1 MRFGILGPVIVTDDG
16 ENRTPRAL
24 KLRSLLALL
33 ITQGDQIVSTQRLI
47 EELWGGA
54 PPRTANTG
62 LQVYISKLRRHLGDG
77 VNPRIVVSHPSGYQ
91 LSLAEHSCDLTIF
104 QQHLAAA
111 DRAEAAGLPAVEAT
125 ELSRAL
131 EIYRGP
137 VLADVRGSGLLENVA
152 RQYDESRIIA
162 YERRIDLDLRLG
174 YRRNLVGEL
183 YGVVAEYPTWE
194 NLHEHLMLALYRSG
208 RIAEALRVYRQLHR
222 RLVEELGMEPG
233 PRLKRLHQMVLS
245 RDPNLDPATPY
256 LAS

>member
-1 MRFGILGPVIVTDDG
+1 MRFGILGPVIVTDGDC
-16 ENRTPRAL
+16 NLTPRAL
-24 KLRSLLALL
+24 KLRQLLALL
-33 ITQGDQIVSTQRLI
+33 VVQGDQVVSTQRLI

-62 LQVYISKLRRHLGDG
+62 LQVYISKLRRHLGD
-77 VNPRIVVSHPSGYQ
+77 PRIVVSHPSGYQ
-91 LSLAEHSCDLTIF
+91 LSLAEHSCDLRIF
-104 QQHLAAA
+104 QHHLAAA
-111 DRAEAAGLPAVEAT
+111 DRAEAAGMPAVEAV

-131 EIYRGP
+131 EVWRGP
-137 VLADVRGSGLLENVA
+137 VLADVRGSGLLESVA

-174 YRRNLVGEL
+174 YRRNLIGEL
-183 YGVVAEYPTWE
+183 YAMIAEHPTWE
-194 NLHEHLMLALYRSG
+194 NLYEHLMLALYRAG
-208 RIAEALRVYRQLHR
+208 RIAESLRVYRQLHR

-245 RDPNLDPATPY
+245 RDPSLDPAPF